1 MQNSF
6 KRREEIKVIELY
18 QEGLSYREIAK
29 LVRISVR
36 DISIIINDFTGE
48 GRKSMSEKSVRSKAF
63 QMFKDKKSL
72 VDVLIELDL
81 PASEVENIENMYSDY
96 LKLDHREIITLFHN
110 EIKDCFP
117 DFLKYYK
124 IVKTTND
131 PQRNKIRSIIDNDYI
146 ISKQERRQHELDL
159 ENERSL
165 EFKIKLDIEIQ
176 KMRQDYEFFM
186 NHNTNYNTR

>member
-6 KRREEIKVIELY
+6 KRREEIKVIEIY

-81 PASEVENIENMYSDY
+81 PASEVENMYSDY

-110 EIKDCFP
+110 EIKD
-117 DFLKYYK
+117 
-124 IVKTTND
+124 
-131 PQRNKIRSIIDNDYI
+131 
-146 ISKQERRQHELDL
+146 
-159 ENERSL
+159 
-165 EFKIKLDIEIQ
+165 
-176 KMRQDYEFFM
+176 
-186 NHNTNYNTR
+186 

>member
-1 MQNSF
+1 M
-6 KRREEIKVIELY
+6 
-18 QEGLSYREIAK
+18 SYRKIAN

-48 GRKSMSEKSVRSKAF
+48 GRKLMSEKSVRSKAF
-63 QMFKDKKSL
+63 QMIKDKKSL

-81 PASEVENIENMYSDY
+81 PASEVENMYADY
-96 LKLDHREIITLFHN
+96 LKLDHREIITLYYN

-124 IVKTTND
+124 IVKAIND
-131 PQRNKIRSIIDNDYI
+131 HQRNKIRSIIDNDYI
-146 ISKQERRQHELDL
+146 ISKQERRQHEQDL

-165 EFKIKLDIEIQ
+165 KFKIK
-176 KMRQDYEFFM
+176 F
-186 NHNTNYNTR
+186 

>member
-1 MQNSF
+1 
-6 KRREEIKVIELY
+6 
-18 QEGLSYREIAK
+18 
-29 LVRISVR
+29 
-36 DISIIINDFTGE
+36 
-48 GRKSMSEKSVRSKAF
+48 
-63 QMFKDKKSL
+63 MFKDKKSL

-96 LKLDHREIITLFHN
+96 LKLDHREIITLFNN